1 MCKGM
6 GRLQVERNRCIHCE
20 QSRLER
26 GGEISGSMIAFV
38 CIFGLWKGRRVGRV
52 VMCWR
57 IDQSMHVPLV
67 PMKEEISKMLFE
79 NDRFDIGWFLLTQ
92 TQPHLLSRSDSIFV
106 NAALNRPGRH
116 EHRSAPPPR
125 RHRTNSQTACA
136 A

>member
-1 MCKGM
+1 
-6 GRLQVERNRCIHCE
+6 
-20 QSRLER
+20 
-26 GGEISGSMIAFV
+26 
-38 CIFGLWKGRRVGRV
+38 
-52 VMCWR
+52 MCWI
-57 IDQSMHVPLV
+57 IDQSMHGPLV

-116 EHRSAPPPR
+116 EHRSAPPPPPR
-125 RHRTNSQTACA
+125 RHRYRTNSQTACA